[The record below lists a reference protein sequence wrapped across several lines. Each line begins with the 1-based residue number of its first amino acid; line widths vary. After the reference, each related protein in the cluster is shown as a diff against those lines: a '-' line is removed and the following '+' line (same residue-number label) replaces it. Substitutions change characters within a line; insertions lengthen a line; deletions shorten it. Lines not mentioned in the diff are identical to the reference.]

1 MKFAIMILGGSMTT
15 LIITL
20 ASFFIIFILGL
31 LIAGTYNNFQNY
43 IIRINEAE
51 ANIDSTLRTRFDLLN
66 KSIDIIKANTKIE
79 GDILTIIVKLR
90 SRKLSNFDL
99 DRRLYE
105 GIKEFNKHKEEHPEL
120 KKSEVFTKID
130 ISLSESEAEIV
141 AFRKYYNDIIT
152 DYNKLVKRFPSN
164 IIALIFKFKPK
175 LYFDGKNMSDD
186 DTKDFKL

>member
-1 MKFAIMILGGSMTT
+1 MEIFFICIAVF
-15 LIITL
+15 LIIC
-20 ASFFIIFILGL
+20 ILIL
-31 LIAGTYNNFQNY
+31 LIATTYNKFQAY

-51 ANIDSTLRTRFDLLN
+51 ANIDSILRKRFDLLN
-66 KSIDIIKANTKIE
+66 KSIDIIKANTNIE

-99 DRRLYE
+99 DRQLYE
-105 GIKEFNKHKEEHPEL
+105 GIKEFNKYKEEYPSL
-120 KKSEVFTKID
+120 KKSEVFTRID

-152 DYNKLVKRFPSN
+152 DYNKLVKSFPSN
-164 IIALIFKFKPK
+164 LVALICKFKTK

>member
-1 MKFAIMILGGSMTT
+1 MITV
-15 LIITL
+15 LIISL

-31 LIAGTYNNFQNY
+31 LIANTYNNFQNY

-79 GDILTIIVKLR
+79 GDIMTIIVKLR

-99 DRRLYE
+99 DRQLYE
-105 GIKEFNKHKEEHPEL
+105 AIKEFNKHKEEHPEL
-120 KKSEVFTKID
+120 KKSEVFTRID

-152 DYNKLVKRFPSN
+152 DYNKLVKKFPSN
-164 IIALIFKFKPK
+164 ILALIFKFKPK
-175 LYFDGKNMSDD
+175 LYFDGKDMSDD
-186 DTKDFKL
+186 DNKDFKL

>member
-1 MKFAIMILGGSMTT
+1 MILGGSMTT
-15 LIITL
+15 LIIIL

-43 IIRINEAE
+43 VIRINEAE

-99 DRRLYE
+99 DRQLYE
-105 GIKEFNKHKEEHPEL
+105 AIKEFNKHKEEHPEL
-120 KKSEVFTKID
+120 KKSEVFTRID

-175 LYFDGKNMSDD
+175 LYFDGKDMSDD